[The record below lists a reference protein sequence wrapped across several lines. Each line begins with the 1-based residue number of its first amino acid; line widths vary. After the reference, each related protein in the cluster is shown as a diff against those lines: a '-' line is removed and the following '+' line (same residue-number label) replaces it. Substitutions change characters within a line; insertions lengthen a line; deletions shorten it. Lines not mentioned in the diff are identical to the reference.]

1 MIRGA
6 NMNAQDSGSSPG
18 RKGYLFDRLGV
29 YFVLAAVLI
38 IVAFIILSLPY
49 ENTYIRESGVSDSY
63 VRIFA
68 VMAVV
73 ASAIFVLGS
82 FYNAMIWMEGKV
94 ADDGI
99 DIPKSRKLLV
109 SAAKLLKAVFSR
121 DLVRHL
127 RLALLDSMF
136 LRKLWRTSK
145 MRWFMHA
152 MILFG
157 FTGLLILDLITTA
170 ALEIFHFNA
179 FIDPA
184 GWGKLWIRDFGFDLF
199 GLMVLIGLVGATARR
214 FVFRPKQLVTG
225 QEDFLAILLLMI
237 VIIGGFVQEGIGISS
252 GLPSHSSPADYSF
265 VGAAFASFLPA
276 VSNMVYSQ
284 LWFIHAVASLA
295 LIAYIPFSKL
305 FHLFGAVLAT
315 HIDEIMR
322 MKEEALAR

>member
-1 MIRGA
+1 
-6 NMNAQDSGSSPG
+6 MNTEESTPPHVK
-18 RKGYLFDRLGV
+18 KGYLFERLGV
-29 YFVLAAVLI
+29 YLGLMAVLI
-38 IVAFIILSLPY
+38 IISFVILSLPY

-68 VMAVV
+68 VMAAA

-94 ADDGI
+94 ADDGR
-99 DIPKSRKLLV
+99 DLPKAKKLLV

-121 DLVRHL
+121 DLARHL
-127 RLALLDSMF
+127 KLAVLDSMF

-157 FTGLLILDLITTA
+157 FTGLLFLDLITTA

-199 GLMVLIGLVGATARR
+199 GLMMLIGLAGAAVRR
-214 FVFRPKQLVTG
+214 FVFRPKQLKTG
-225 QEDFLAILLLMI
+225 QEDFLAILLLLI
-237 VIIGGFVQEGIGISS
+237 VIVGGFVQEGIGMSS

-305 FHLFGAVLAT
+305 FHLFAAVLAT

-322 MKEEALAR
+322 MKGEALAR